1 MRPRKDPAL
10 GVYPERTVLPRRRG
24 YVHMA
29 LAVAHIGRRV
39 HTDTGEVIDGERWL
53 LCEDGTAVLDIPQ
66 YIRHAPPTIF
76 VTLDSS
82 SFLDELQTRFQFD
95 PDWHY
100 TLSRTVNEK
109 DGIGMARVKLRTF
122 GFRGT
127 GHRKQRLHQAWC
139 PRSISPTPLHKLI
152 DGDITHATLLQWAS
166 DIRTWAAEQ
175 DLELRNAFAGYA
187 AQLLRDP
194 RFYPEPR
201 RRVPRATNE
210 RARPSLP
217 GNLVQLYV
225 PAGPR
230 EYNVTAIDQR
240 QAHHRIV
247 QQIDIP
253 DGNTLFARGNFNL
266 DEREVW
272 APRGSELYERT
283 IRQPGLLWVGMHSR
297 VSHKGEFRL
306 PVQEY
311 NGYERRFIWSNT
323 ALFIES
329 HGSHID
335 GIFAA
340 WTSLSADDGLS
351 RYGKWAQSQIET
363 CLPARKHWLKP
374 LLHSTYGLLAAR
386 PRPIEIGHRNAR
398 GGKSSTFLLGA
409 REFPVKTIHLPD
421 WQPVTTN
428 VIQRGVIE
436 AETQLRSLRM
446 AEELHAAGCRVT
458 HIHTDG
464 LHVEGQ
470 LPLLPPDWGVNALTR
485 VMYLDAASWVSKE
498 RNCLPGRDEQQR
510 REVIEHI
517 GRLHANL
524 SAQRQAG
531 RFRSRLQRPSKGRN
545 L

>member
-1 MRPRKDPAL
+1 
-10 GVYPERTVLPRRRG
+10 
-24 YVHMA
+24 MA
-29 LAVAHIGRRV
+29 LVVV
-39 HTDTGEVIDGERWL
+39 HKGFVLDESGEVYD
-53 LCEDGTAVLDIPQ
+53 DIPA
-66 YIRHAPPTIF
+66 YVRAAPPTIF

-82 SFLDELQTRFQFD
+82 HFLDELHTRFQFD

-100 TLSRTVNEK
+100 TLSRTVNEIE
-109 DGIGMARVKLRTF
+109 GAGMARVKLRTF
-122 GFRGT
+122 GFRGA

-139 PRSISPTPLHKLI
+139 PRSISPSPLHKLLE
-152 DGDITHATLLQWAS
+152 GDITHGTLLGWAQ
-166 DIRTWAAEQ
+166 DIRTWARDN

-187 AQLLRDP
+187 SQLLRDS

-217 GNLVQLYV
+217 GNLVALYV

-247 QQIDIP
+247 QSTDIP

-266 DEREVW
+266 DGEEMW

-283 IRQPGLLWVGMHSR
+283 LQQPGLLWVGMHSR
-297 VSHKGEFRL
+297 RSHKGEFRL
-306 PVQEY
+306 PVQEFH
-311 NGYERRFIWSNT
+311 GYERRFIWSNT
-323 ALFIES
+323 AQHIES

-340 WTSLSADDGLS
+340 WTSLSVDDGLS
-351 RYGKWAQSQIET
+351 RYGKWAQSQIENSSH
-363 CLPARKHWLKP
+363 ARKLWLKP

-386 PRPIEIGHRNAR
+386 PRPIEIGHRNAQ

-409 REFPVKTIHLPD
+409 RAFDVRAITLPD

-436 AETQLRSLRM
+436 AETQLRSLAM
-446 AEELHAAGCRVT
+446 AEHLHAAGCTVT

-464 LHVEGQ
+464 IHVVGQ
-470 LPLLPPDWGVNALTR
+470 LPLLPDDWGVNALTR
-485 VMYLDAASWVSKE
+485 VMYIDAASWVSVE
-498 RNCLPGRDEQQR
+498 RNCLPGRDAQQR
-510 REVIEHI
+510 QELIEHL

-524 SAQRQAG
+524 STQRQAG
-531 RFRSRLQRPSKGRN
+531 RFRRHLQRKA
-545 L
+545 